1 MADEDKETLDEKT
14 GKPDERTDVEAGGT
28 SEKKKRRKFWI
39 RILSIGLILAG
50 VVVIGYPIATSLYN
64 KYMQK
69 QLKDEFYRLVEAN
82 KNKTPKETVELKNDL
97 NIDDDSTLNQG
108 IDVDKILEEDKNAKS
123 DEKNPAADKN
133 EQEVKSAQVVEEQL
147 GTQNIIGLITIE
159 SLGIEYV
166 IVEGTDSANINAAVG
181 HLSKTKPLGQKGN
194 CAIAG
199 HRGGRYGEFFMNL
212 NQLPNGAKITVKDL
226 GGNVYTY
233 VSYEKKTIKPNETEV
248 IEDIKDES
256 TLTLISCE
264 DHGTKRIIV
273 HAKLTGQTKE

>member
-1 MADEDKETLDEKT
+1 MADESEVKPEM
-14 GKPDERTDVEAGGT
+14 KPDSDAGGT
-28 SEKKKRRKFWI
+28 PGKKKRRKLWI
-39 RILSIGLILAG
+39 KIISMCLILAG
-50 VVVIGYPIATSLYN
+50 IVVIGYPIATSLYN

-69 QLKDEFYRLVEAN
+69 QLKEEFYRLVEAN
-82 KNKTPKETVELKNDL
+82 KKKEPKETVELKNDL
-97 NIDDDSTLNQG
+97 NIDDDSTLNHG

-133 EQEVKSAQVVEEQL
+133 EQEVKNAQVVEEQL
-147 GTQNIIGLITIE
+147 GTQDIIGLITIE

-212 NQLPNGAKITVKDL
+212 NQLPNGANIIVKDL

-273 HAKLTGQTKE
+273 HAKLVSQTKE

>member
-1 MADEDKETLDEKT
+1 MADENEVKPEM
-14 GKPDERTDVEAGGT
+14 KPDSDAGGT
-28 SEKKKRRKFWI
+28 PGKKKRRKLWI
-39 RILSIGLILAG
+39 KIISICLILAG
-50 VVVIGYPIATSLYN
+50 IVVIGYPIATSLYN

-69 QLKDEFYRLVEAN
+69 QLKEEFYRLVEEN
-82 KNKTPKETVELKNDL
+82 KKKEPKETVELKNDL
-97 NIDDDSTLNQG
+97 NIDDDSTLNHG

-147 GTQNIIGLITIE
+147 GTQNIIGLITID

-212 NQLPNGAKITVKDL
+212 NQLPNGANIIVKDL

-273 HAKLTGQTKE
+273 HAKLVSQTKE

>member
-1 MADEDKETLDEKT
+1 MADEKEVKPEK
-14 GKPDERTDVEAGGT
+14 KSDSDASGT
-28 SEKKKRRKFWI
+28 PEKKKRRKLWI
-39 RILSIGLILAG
+39 KIISTCLILAG
-50 VVVIGYPIATSLYN
+50 IVVIGYPIVTSLYN

-69 QLKDEFYRLVEAN
+69 QLKEEFYRLVEEN
-82 KNKTPKETVELKNDL
+82 KNKKPKETVKLENDL
-97 NIDDDSTLNQG
+97 NIDDDSTLNHG

-181 HLSKTKPLGQKGN
+181 HLSKTKALGQKGN

-212 NQLPNGAKITVKDL
+212 NQLPNGANIIVKDL

-273 HAKLTGQTKE
+273 HAKLVSQTKE